1 MSVYSWDSVFSGRRA
16 GAQWQE
22 DCQGRDIVTRMSALL
37 TPCFRADSLM
47 KRLMEGKVPQIPF
60 YSIDI
65 GTEKWA
71 ILGVSWYF
79 ILKHAWFYSRYLCR
93 LHLLGLEYFYS
104 KWILNVHLA
113 IFCEKLQKKK
123 KCFFFR
129 ETMCFKNHLAS
140 DYLSDL
146 VRNVKAWV

>member
-1 MSVYSWDSVFSGRRA
+1 MVAMSVSSWDSVFSGRRA

-22 DCQGRDIVTRMSALL
+22 DCQGRDIVTWMSAPPRSLL
-37 TPCFRADSLM
+37 QGGLPDEKTYGR
-47 KRLMEGKVPQIPF
+47 KGPQIPF

-71 ILGVSWYF
+71 ILGVIWYF
-79 ILKHAWFYSRYLCR
+79 ILKHPWFHSRYPCR

-104 KWILNVHLA
+104 KWILNAHLA

-123 KCFFFR
+123 DVSFLGKQCVLKI
-129 ETMCFKNHLAS
+129 TWHLIS
-140 DYLSDL
+140 
-146 VRNVKAWV
+146 WVT